1 MFVRLLWQPAAI
13 RLNRRLRPLL
23 ATLSMAME
31 RWSNGADVALAM
43 AMALTVCELCANLNK
58 FEVCFCLRS
67 LLVRAS
73 RNICEHLPFPFYFT
87 VLATRN
93 LVLGSAS
100 IVISHRIFQYYL
112 NSTTRAQ
119 IIIVV
124 A

>member
-31 RWSNGADVALAM
+31 QWSDGADVALAMAM

-67 LLVRAS
+67 LFVRAS
-73 RNICEHLPFPFYFT
+73 RNIWQHLLSFSS
-87 VLATRN
+87 L
-93 LVLGSAS
+93 
-100 IVISHRIFQYYL
+100 YL
-112 NSTTRAQ
+112 PQGT
-119 IIIVV
+119 
-124 A
+124 